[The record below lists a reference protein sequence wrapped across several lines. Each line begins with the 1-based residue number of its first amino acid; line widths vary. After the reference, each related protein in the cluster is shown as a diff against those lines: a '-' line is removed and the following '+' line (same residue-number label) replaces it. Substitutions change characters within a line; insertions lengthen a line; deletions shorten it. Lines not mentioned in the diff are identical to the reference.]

1 MTKNALDEKI
11 LEIIKELGPQ
21 FDSREA
27 YLLVSERVPGHAI
40 LDEKQRIL
48 TERTRRLL
56 KTARDDSGRRMFENV
71 PDFDEDGNVTHRWA
85 QPRMFGDDDWH
96 ACIDQTV
103 RIGESI
109 CRKANALTIRANA
122 ERNLG
127 RQIPFPWRS

>member
-1 MTKNALDEKI
+1 MALVT
-11 LEIIKELGPQ
+11 
-21 FDSREA
+21 F
-27 YLLVSERVPGHAI
+27 RV
-40 LDEKQRIL
+40 LDGADR
-48 TERTRRLL
+48 
-56 KTARDDSGRRMFENV
+56 GRMFENV

-85 QPRMFGDDDWH
+85 QPRLFGDDDWH

-127 RQIPFPWRS
+127 RQIPFPWLVDENAAGI